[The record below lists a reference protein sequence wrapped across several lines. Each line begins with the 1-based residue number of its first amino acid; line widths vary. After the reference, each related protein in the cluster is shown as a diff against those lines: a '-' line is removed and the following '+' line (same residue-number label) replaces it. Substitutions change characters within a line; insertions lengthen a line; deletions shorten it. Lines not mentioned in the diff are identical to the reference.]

1 MRANKRGK
9 TDTLIM
15 KEKNDSQ
22 KTPWKSWVFLC
33 KRDILT

>member
-9 TDTLIM
+9 TDTLII
-15 KEKNDSQ
+15 KEKNNSQ
-22 KTPWKSWVFLC
+22 KTPWKSWVFLY